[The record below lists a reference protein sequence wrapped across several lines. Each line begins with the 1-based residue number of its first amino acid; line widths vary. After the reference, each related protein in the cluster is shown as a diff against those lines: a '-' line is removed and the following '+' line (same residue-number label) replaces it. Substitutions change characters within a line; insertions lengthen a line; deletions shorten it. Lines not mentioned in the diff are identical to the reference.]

1 MLDITVIILTYNE
14 EDNWQEIYLKNIN
27 ALKV

>member
-1 MLDITVIILTYNE
+1 MLDITVIILTYNAE
-14 EDNWQEIYLKNIN
+14 NNWQEIYLKNIN

>member
-1 MLDITVIILTYNE
+1 MLDIIVIILTYNE
-14 EDNWQEIYLKNIN
+14 ENNWQEIYLKNIN